1 MGWKP
6 WELERISHPREFR
19 QAIQGY
25 YWRMDWELDC
35 AAFVAYHVA
44 IAMGG
49 GTKHDGSPF
58 QLSDILGRE
67 LFKPLV
73 PPAEHV
79 EDEAARAERE
89 MDEAVAAAR
98 AERAKLQIWAAMK
111 AKQARERGENPEP
124 WTRG

>member
-6 WELERISHPREFR
+6 WELERIRHPREFR

-35 AAFVAYHVA
+35 AAFVAFHVMV
-44 IAMGG
+44 AMGG
-49 GTKHDGSPF
+49 SKKQDGTTF

-67 LFKPLV
+67 LFNPLV
-73 PPAEHV
+73 PPTEL
-79 EDEAARAERE
+79 DAATQEERE
-89 MDEAVAAAR
+89 MEAAAQAAR

-111 AKQARERGENPEP
+111 AREARQRGEDPEP
-124 WTRG
+124 WSGGR